1 MATLRSWEVSEMGNS
16 VEGLQQQL
24 KNLRIVETSKELPSL
39 LRKAELHSWTYQEFL
54 REMLTFEEQRRE
66 EKMIEKHLKW
76 AAFPFQKNI
85 DEFDIKELPSLS
97 ERQLKQLKELNWL
110 DEAFNLIFLG
120 PPGVGKTHLAIG
132 LGLEAIHKGQRVSF
146 ITMGDLVS
154 ILKSEDYLRK
164 SQLKLKRIREADLI
178 IIDDLMY
185 MAMDQH
191 EANLF
196 FHLIN
201 HLYERSSIILTS
213 NKGPEEWGEL
223 LGDQGITTAILDR
236 LLHRSEVVHLNGASH
251 RIKYRQPLFQEKSVQ
266 N

>member
-1 MATLRSWEVSEMGNS
+1 MHEMEYS
-16 VEGLQQQL
+16 VENIKKQLQ
-24 KNLRIVETSKELPSL
+24 NLRLVETSKELPSF

-54 REMLTFEEQRRE
+54 RELLTYEEKRRE

-76 AAFPFQKNI
+76 AAFPYQKSLA
-85 DEFDIKELPSLS
+85 EFNIKELPSFS
-97 ERQLKQLKELNWL
+97 ERQMRQLQELNWL
-110 DEAFNLIFLG
+110 DESFNLIFLG
-120 PPGVGKTHLAIG
+120 PPGVGKTHMAIG
-132 LGLEAIHKGQRVSF
+132 LGLEAINKRQRVSF
-146 ITMGDLVS
+146 VSMGELVP
-154 ILKSEDYLRK
+154 ILKTEEYLRK
-164 SQLKLKRIREADLI
+164 SQLKMKRIREADLV

-185 MAMDQH
+185 MAMDQN

-236 LLHRSEVVHLNGASH
+236 LLHRSEVIHFDGASH
-251 RIKYRQPLFQEKSVQ
+251 RIKYRKSLFQAKSVQ

>member
-1 MATLRSWEVSEMGNS
+1 MGGS
-16 VEGLQQQL
+16 VERLQNQFHQL
-24 KNLRIVETSKELPSL
+24 RMSETSKELPAF
-39 LRKAELHSWTYQEFL
+39 LRKAEAHPWTYQEL
-54 REMLTFEEQRRE
+54 LHELLTYEEKRRE
-66 EKMIEKHLKW
+66 EKIIQKHLKW
-76 AAFPFQKNI
+76 AKFPYEKSLAEFKH
-85 DEFDIKELPSLS
+85 DEQPSLS
-97 ERQLKQLKELNWL
+97 ERQLRQLKELSWL
-110 DEAFNLIFLG
+110 EQLFNLIFLG

-132 LGLEAIHKGQRVSF
+132 LGLEAIQRGHRVAF
-146 ITMGDLVS
+146 ISMGELVPL
-154 ILKSEDYLRK
+154 LKTEEYIRKAQLR
-164 SQLKLKRIREADLI
+164 LKRIRESDLVI
-178 IIDDLMY
+178 VDDLMY

-236 LLHRSEVVHLNGASH
+236 LLHRSEVIHLNGDSH
-251 RIKYRQPLFQEKSVQ
+251 RIKHRQPLFESKSVQ